1 MPIAQLTGMA
11 LAVGAAA
18 AWGGSDFTGGHASRR
33 EGPLRVLALSRLAG
47 LACYA
52 TLAIVSGEP
61 VPPTASIAWAAAAGA
76 AGSLGIAALYAG
88 LASGRAA
95 LVVPTS
101 GVIGA
106 AMPVAFAAAVSGVLP
121 IVRQA
126 GLLTALV
133 GIFLVS
139 VSQGSVAG
147 QRSGGLRFGLLA
159 GMGFGVFF
167 ICLGL
172 VAPGYAF
179 GPLAVAGAASLLAAG
194 SLLLAFRAGL
204 PSPVRTPSALLAGV
218 LDATGAVCY
227 VLALRWIRLDVA
239 AVLSS
244 LYPAVTVLLFRVVA
258 RETVSRVQWAGLA
271 ICILAIALIVA

>member
-1 MPIAQLTGMA
+1 MPIAPLTGMA

-18 AWGGSDFTGGHASRR
+18 AWGGSDFTGGYASRR

-47 LACYA
+47 LACYV
-52 TLAIVSGEP
+52 TLAVVSGEP
-61 VPPTASIAWAAAAGA
+61 VPPTASIVWAAAAGA

-106 AMPVAFAAAVSGVLP
+106 AIPVAFAAVVSGVLP

-139 VSQGSVAG
+139 VSQGSGAG
-147 QRSGGLRFGLLA
+147 ERSGGLRFGVLA
-159 GMGFGVFF
+159 GIGFGVFF

-172 VAPGYAF
+172 VEPGYVF
-179 GPLAVAGAASLLAAG
+179 GPLAAAGAASLLAAC
-194 SLLLAFRAGL
+194 SLLLALRAGI
-204 PSPVRTPSALLAGV
+204 PSPARAPSALLAGV
-218 LDATGAVCY
+218 LDATGVVCY

-258 RETVSRVQWAGLA
+258 REAVSRVQWAGLA
-271 ICILAIALIVA
+271 ICVLAIALIVA